1 MKKRWLQPL
10 NAVIVATITA
20 AVVSITS
27 QTHAAELL
35 VIEEEY
41 CPYCA
46 AFNREIAPIYPKT
59 IEGKRAPI
67 RRIDIADPWPTDL
80 SYVEPESITP
90 TFILVDNGK
99 EIDRMYGY
107 AGDEFFWFLLAEM
120 FAKLEP
126 EASNT
131 ETESSATETRE

>member
-1 MKKRWLQPL
+1 MNKQWLQQAH
-10 NAVIVATITA
+10 AVIA
-20 AVVSITS
+20 AVLTSASVSFAT
-27 QTHAAELL
+27 QTHAAQLL
-35 VIEEEY
+35 IIEEEY

-67 RRIDIADPWPTDL
+67 RRIDIADPWPEDL
-80 SYVEPESITP
+80 SYIEPESITP

-99 EIDRMYGY
+99 EIDRLYGY

-120 FAKLEP
+120 FAKLEQQ
-126 EASNT
+126 ENEI
-131 ETESSATETRE
+131 ETENSSTK